1 MNLQGTFALG
11 VHLPWADFA
20 CTEPRT
26 MQASRGANDGKSL
39 EMMEPQEKSRVVTL
53 VVTDPEMVGGAGTG
67 GTPPA
72 TNAHTVLHT
81 ADKNFAPLSQEN
93 LEAKTLGLP
102 ILTNVQLLQ
111 VSYSVRKHT
120 FRT

>member
-1 MNLQGTFALG
+1 
-11 VHLPWADFA
+11 
-20 CTEPRT
+20 

-53 VVTDPEMVGGAGTG
+53 VATDPEMVGGAGTG

-81 ADKNFAPLSQEN
+81 ADKNSAPLSQEN